1 MTKPLDG
8 MLVLSIDQAV
18 AAPYCASRLA
28 DAGARV
34 IKIERAEGD
43 FARGYDHEIKGES
56 AFFMW
61 LNRGKESLVADLK
74 NPDDLA
80 LLHRIMGKADVFLQN
95 LAPGATDRLGLGSD
109 DLRKRYPRLTTV
121 DISGYGD
128 EGSYAKMKAYD
139 FLVQAESGLIS
150 VTGSKEEMGRV
161 GVSICDIACG
171 MFARTAVLEAL
182 LLRARTGEGSQI
194 KLSLFGGMTEWM
206 SPWLLH
212 QAYGVLKEQR
222 IGLSHPA
229 IAPYGAYVCAGG
241 DMILIAV
248 QNDREWRR
256 FCKDVLGDEGIAD
269 DERFRTNTDRVANR
283 GAMNDAINGV
293 FGTLSRDRVKDKL
306 TAAGIAFGAINSV
319 ADVLEH
325 PALRQVPVETPVG
338 TIDVVA
344 PPAQF
349 VGADMSF
356 GPVPSLGQHS
366 DAIRAEFSE
375 G

>member
-1 MTKPLDG
+1 
-8 MLVLSIDQAV
+8 
-18 AAPYCASRLA
+18 
-28 DAGARV
+28 
-34 IKIERAEGD
+34 
-43 FARGYDHEIKGES
+43 
-56 AFFMW
+56 
-61 LNRGKESLVADLK
+61 
-74 NPDDLA
+74 
-80 LLHRIMGKADVFLQN
+80 
-95 LAPGATDRLGLGSD
+95 
-109 DLRKRYPRLTTV
+109 
-121 DISGYGD
+121 
-128 EGSYAKMKAYD
+128 
-139 FLVQAESGLIS
+139 
-150 VTGSKEEMGRV
+150 
-161 GVSICDIACG
+161 
-171 MFARTAVLEAL
+171 
-182 LLRARTGEGSQI
+182 
-194 KLSLFGGMTEWM
+194 MTEWM

>member
-34 IKIERAEGD
+34 IKIERVEGD

-56 AFFMW
+56 AFFVW

-80 LLHRIMGKADVFLQN
+80 LLHRIMSKADVFLQN

-109 DLRKRYPRLTTV
+109 ELRKRYPRLTTV

-128 EGSYAKMKAYD
+128 EGPYAEMKAYD

-182 LLRARTGEGSQI
+182 LLRERTGEGSQI
-194 KLSLFGGMTEWM
+194 KLSLFGGMAEWM

-212 QAYGVLKEQR
+212 EAYGVLKEQR

-256 FCKDVLGDEGIAD
+256 FCASVLGDEGIAD

-283 GAMNDAINGV
+283 AAMNDAINGV
-293 FGTLSRDRVKDKL
+293 FGGLSRDQVRGKL
-306 TAAGIAFGAINSV
+306 TAAGIAFGSINSV

-325 PALRQVPVETPVG
+325 PALQRVPVETQVG

-344 PPAQF
+344 PPARF
-349 VGADMSF
+349 VGTDTSF
-356 GPVPSLGQHS
+356 GLVPALGQHS
-366 DAIRAEFSE
+366 EAIRAEFS

>member
-121 DISGYGD
+121 DISGY
-128 EGSYAKMKAYD
+128 
-139 FLVQAESGLIS
+139 
-150 VTGSKEEMGRV
+150 RV
-161 GVSICDIACG
+161 P
-171 MFARTAVLEAL
+171 MPR
-182 LLRARTGEGSQI
+182 
-194 KLSLFGGMTEWM
+194 
-206 SPWLLH
+206 
-212 QAYGVLKEQR
+212 
-222 IGLSHPA
+222 
-229 IAPYGAYVCAGG
+229 
-241 DMILIAV
+241 
-248 QNDREWRR
+248 
-256 FCKDVLGDEGIAD
+256 
-269 DERFRTNTDRVANR
+269 
-283 GAMNDAINGV
+283 
-293 FGTLSRDRVKDKL
+293 
-306 TAAGIAFGAINSV
+306 
-319 ADVLEH
+319 
-325 PALRQVPVETPVG
+325 
-338 TIDVVA
+338 
-344 PPAQF
+344 
-349 VGADMSF
+349 
-356 GPVPSLGQHS
+356 
-366 DAIRAEFSE
+366 
-375 G
+375 

>member
-34 IKIERAEGD
+34 IKVERAEGD
-43 FARGYDHEIKGES
+43 FARGYDHEVHGES
-56 AFFMW
+56 AFFLW

-74 NPDDLA
+74 NPDDRA
-80 LLHRIMGKADVFLQN
+80 LLHRILAKADVFIQN
-95 LAPGATDRLGLGSD
+95 LAPGATDRMGLGSD
-109 DLRKRYPRLTTV
+109 ELRKRYPRLTTV

-128 EGSYAKMKAYD
+128 EGPYAEMKAYD

-171 MFARTAVLEAL
+171 MFARIAVLEAL
-182 LLRARTGEGSQI
+182 LLRGRTGEGSQI
-194 KLSLFGGMTEWM
+194 KVSLFGGMTEWM

-212 QAYGVLKEQR
+212 EAYGVLKEQR
-222 IGLSHPA
+222 IGLNHPA
-229 IAPYGAYVCAGG
+229 IVPYGAYACAGG

-248 QNDREWRR
+248 QNDREWRKL
-256 FCKDVLGDEGIAD
+256 CASVLGDESLAD

-283 GAMNDAINGV
+283 EGVNAVIDRV
-293 FGTLSRDRVKDKL
+293 FGGLTREQVKEKL
-306 TAAGIAFGAINSV
+306 KAAGIAFGAINSV
-319 ADVLEH
+319 ADVLAH
-325 PALRQVPVETPVG
+325 PALRRVPVETPVG
-338 TIDVVA
+338 TIETVA
-344 PPAQF
+344 PPA
-349 VGADMSF
+349 SF
-356 GPVPSLGQHS
+356 TGMDNTFRPVPRLGEHS
-366 DAIRAEFSE
+366 EAIRAEFSA
-375 G
+375 

>member
-182 LLRARTGEGSQI
+182 LLRARTGDLADGRVGAKPWALEMQEG
-194 KLSLFGGMTEWM
+194 GGQPR
-206 SPWLLH
+206 SCCFV
-212 QAYGVLKEQR
+212 GVV
-222 IGLSHPA
+222 I
-229 IAPYGAYVCAGG
+229 
-241 DMILIAV
+241 
-248 QNDREWRR
+248 
-256 FCKDVLGDEGIAD
+256 
-269 DERFRTNTDRVANR
+269 VAR
-283 GAMNDAINGV
+283 G
-293 FGTLSRDRVKDKL
+293 SRDRGFRQRTPDTS
-306 TAAGIAFGAINSV
+306 TATGYKST
-319 ADVLEH
+319 
-325 PALRQVPVETPVG
+325 PKVET
-338 TIDVVA
+338 T
-344 PPAQF
+344 
-349 VGADMSF
+349 SHR
-356 GPVPSLGQHS
+356 LGQFPKGSNNIPKARQTPQRFKQHP
-366 DAIRAEFSE
+366 R